1 MQLCPVALLGDSG
14 RWSHR
19 LDFSYRPEADNAN
32 DMTWN
37 FQQPRNLAVITLHRV
52 VAGISDV
59 LQVSHDEDDSGWQF
73 LDGGEFADTD
83 ARVVGLGQMIDSDP
97 TLAELADLPEGFVA
111 TRRSK
116 ANAWVRGR
124 RI

>member
-1 MQLCPVALLGDSG
+1 
-14 RWSHR
+14 
-19 LDFSYRPEADNAN
+19 
-32 DMTWN
+32 MTWN

-52 VAGISDV
+52 VAGDSDV
-59 LQVSHDEDDSGWQF
+59 LQVSHDEDDGGWQF
-73 LDGGEFADTD
+73 LDDAVFAETD
-83 ARVVGLGQMIDSDP
+83 ALVVGLGRMIDSDP

-116 ANAWVRGR
+116 TEAWVRER